1 MLCFGWTVGI
11 ADTIAPV
18 SLLKVIENKRI
29 ESKLEFYKVL

>member
-1 MLCFGWTVGI
+1 MLGFGWTVGI

-18 SLLKVIENKRI
+18 ELLKVIENKRI